1 LLDGGRSSSSDL
13 LERCSFFG
21 ALGTLRSLSV
31 RIVVSSASGANGNG
45 RGTLLAFDLNGHS
58 LGTFAPD
65 AGIVDP
71 RGLHLHPDGRHLY
84 VNNGDDR
91 VLLLDERG
99 AVVAATVPIKGLN
112 PGGGFIGPDG
122 HYCVG
127 SRTLRTIFAF
137 SSDLSGPAVPLLP
150 TNVVTFPRGCA
161 FSPQGGFLL
170 AEGATGATGASNVAA
185 GVILA
190 ISPRPDFR
198 TTRLVDDEHLSPLDL
213 TLAPN
218 GNFVTSSEVPFGSQ
232 DAMTSVREYET
243 RTGKLVRVFRA
254 DGSVGFQQP
263 RGLRFAPDG
272 RLFCVARDE
281 VVAFD
286 FTSTKMLGAAV
297 RLSQLHGQA
306 LEFFPRR

>member
-1 LLDGGRSSSSDL
+1 M
-13 LERCSFFG
+13 
-21 ALGTLRSLSV
+21 
-31 RIVVSSASGANGNG
+31 RIVVTSASGANGNG

-58 LGTFAPD
+58 LGMFAPD
-65 AGIVDP
+65 AGILDP
-71 RGLHLHPDGRHLY
+71 RGLHLHADGRHLY

-99 AVVAATVPIKGLN
+99 AVVAATAPIKGLN
-112 PGGGFIGPDG
+112 PGGGFLSPDG

-137 SSDLSGPAVPLLP
+137 SADLSGPAVPLLP
-150 TNVVTFPRGCA
+150 TDVVKFPRGCA

-170 AEGATGATGASNVAA
+170 AEGATGSSTVPA
-185 GVILA
+185 GVIFA
-190 ISPRPDFR
+190 ISPPPELRK
-198 TTRLVDDEHLSPLDL
+198 TRLVDDEDLSPLDL
-213 TLAPN
+213 ILAPN
-218 GNFVTSSEVPFGSQ
+218 GNMVTSSEVPFGSPG
-232 DAMTSVREYET
+232 AVTSVREYEP
-243 RTGKLVRVFRA
+243 RTGKLVRVFRP

-286 FTSTKMLGAAV
+286 FNSTKMLGAAV
-297 RLSQLHGQA
+297 RLTQLHGQA